1 MKIAEQFAGLQM
13 DQLIGGPLRAAAD
26 ANAHM
31 ANSTADFIN
40 KIGFDNKGNVHN
52 VMFGYQR
59 RTANEDGTSNLE
71 ELKVAVP
78 LLAIVPIP
86 NLQVDEVNILFDME
100 VKQSQREEESKD
112 MSASL
117 DASVRIWPVKVNVT
131 GSVSAHQSNTRS
143 SDNSAKY
150 HVDVRATN
158 HGTPEG
164 LARVLDMMA
173 ANVAPALVNST
184 LKDGNGQDL
193 SEQARIKA
201 ERLKA
206 LRQEISQIEDR
217 LQAAK
222 DGLAT
227 NLAQLKKVATV
238 QLNTYKEAMTR
249 KMNAINTTNYDKE
262 ISAATEK
269 GDTQKAAELEAKRAE
284 EEKLETE
291 YSDAMAEVS
300 QTWSNFQ
307 SQAGDLVKLIADSEN
322 MPDGVSDIF
331 ALRALSGEMKAAPYA
346 AGESQYSAMTAA
358 QKNAVNGQRN
368 VSRLEDEL
376 ISKKA
381 EYSDTIAGKAPALE
395 AKSGGSTG
403 GSNTGSTGGSN
414 AGGSGKAS
422 GGSKS

>member
-1 MKIAEQFAGLQM
+1 MRIAEQFAGLQM

-26 ANAHM
+26 ANAHL

-40 KIGFDNKGNVHN
+40 NIGFDNKGNVRN
-52 VMFGYQR
+52 VMFGYQK
-59 RTANEDGTSNLE
+59 RTANEDGTSNLD

-78 LLAIVPIP
+78 ILAIVPIP

-100 VKQSQREEESKD
+100 VKQSEREESSRD

-117 DASVRIWPVKVNVT
+117 DASVKIWPVRVNVT
-131 GSVSAHQSNTRS
+131 GSVSSHQSNTRS

-158 HGTPEG
+158 HGIPEG

-173 ANVAPALVNST
+173 ANVAPALVSST

-201 ERLKA
+201 ERLKL
-206 LRQEISQIEDR
+206 LRHEISQIEDR
-217 LQAAK
+217 LTAAR
-222 DGLAT
+222 DGLSA
-227 NLAQLKKVATV
+227 NLTQLKKVAAV

-249 KMNAINTTNYDKE
+249 KMNSLGAVNYDKE
-262 ISAATEK
+262 ISAARKKGETQKVTELEEK
-269 GDTQKAAELEAKRAE
+269 KAAEEKQEA
-284 EEKLETE
+284 E

-300 QTWSNFQ
+300 QTWNNFQ

-322 MPDGVSDIF
+322 VTDGVSDIF
-331 ALRALSGEMKAAPYA
+331 GLKALSGELKAAPYA
-346 AGESQYSAMTAA
+346 SGESQYSAMTAA
-358 QKNAVNGQRN
+358 QKNAVDGQRN

-376 ISKKA
+376 INKKA
-381 EYSDTIAGKAPALE
+381 EYSDAIAGKAPAIT
-395 AKSGGSTG
+395 AKSGGS
-403 GSNTGSTGGSN
+403 
-414 AGGSGKAS
+414 GGSGAS
-422 GGSKS
+422 GGSAAGGSKGGKS